1 MIKFIYGEN
10 MRIINKVNT
19 LFNIISS
26 KITMIQFLNGNI
38 LKIIAM
44 LIMFIDHFTKSFVIY
59 NYNNIINIL
68 GMSYYEL
75 YDLLKKIIWPIG
87 SIAFP
92 IYYFLIVEGFIH
104 TKHLKKYF
112 LLLFLF
118 AIISEIPFDL
128 VFFKNEMQSMNSTPI
143 YLEYQNVFFTLLLG
157 LTTIWGIS
165 KINKYFSNRVINRIF
180 CYAFSGLL
188 ITATSIFAEK
198 LMCDYGAYGVLL
210 ITILYL
216 TRTNRIYQVISYVLL
231 FFLFKH
237 YLNFPQLIIPIL
249 MLLYNGKRGKLK
261 LKYFG
266 YIFYPAH
273 LTLLYILSLIKV

>member
-1 MIKFIYGEN
+1 MIKFIYGES

-26 KITMIQFLNGNI
+26 KITIIQFLNGNI

-92 IYYFLIVEGFIH
+92 IYCFLIVEGFIH

-128 VFFKNEMQSMNSTPI
+128 FFKNEMQAMNSTPI
-143 YLEYQNVFFTLLLG
+143 YLEYQNVFFTLFLG
-157 LTTIWGIS
+157 LITIWGIS
-165 KINKYFSNRVINRIF
+165 KINKYFSSGVINRIF

-198 LMCDYGAYGVLL
+198 FMCDYGAYGVLL

-216 TRTNRIYQVISYVLL
+216 TRANRIYQVISYVLL
-231 FFLFKH
+231 FFLFEH

-249 MLLYNGKRGKLK
+249 MLLYNGKRGELK

-273 LTLLYILSLIKV
+273 LTLLYILFLIKV